1 MDSLLKFLRR
11 IHFLLLFILLEVLS
25 LIMVV
30 NGNGRRN
37 AVFHTSANY
46 IIGNIY
52 DFTWNYVGYFNLREE
67 NEMLMQVLSNIRA
80 NSDDFIVRDTARF
93 HDRTDSTGRIEY
105 RAIRASVIKNS
116 ASRRNNFIT
125 LDVGSEQGIKPDM
138 GVMSAAGAAGVVV
151 AVSQHYA
158 LAISLLNSKTG
169 ISAKLKT
176 NNFYGSVVWTG
187 DDYRYATLTEIPN
200 HVELHH
206 GDTVVTSGY
215 SAIFPPGIPVAT
227 IEDFKRNS
235 DDNFY
240 SIKVKLLTD
249 FKSLSNVFVIENL
262 NQQERKDLEAEES
275 KFEQ

>member
-1 MDSLLKFLRR
+1 M
-11 IHFLLLFILLEVLS
+11 
-25 LIMVV
+25 LI

-52 DFTWNYVGYFNLREE
+52 DFTWKYVGYFHLREE
-67 NEMLMQVLSNIRA
+67 NNMLMQLLSNIRA
-80 NSDDFIVRDTARF
+80 NSNDFIVVDTARF
-93 HDRTDSTGRIEY
+93 HNHADSIGRMEY
-105 RAIRASVIKNS
+105 RALTASVIKNS

-125 LDVGSEQGIKPDM
+125 LDVGSDQGVKPDM
-138 GVMSAAGAAGVVV
+138 GVMSAAGAAGVIV
-151 AVSQHYA
+151 AVSQHYSLA
-158 LAISLLNSKTG
+158 LSLLNSKTG

-176 NNFYGSVVWTG
+176 TNFYGSVVWPG
-187 DDYRYATLTEIPN
+187 DDYRFAILNEIPN

-227 IEDFKRNS
+227 IEDFARNS

-262 NQQERKDLEAEES
+262 NQQERKELEAEES